1 MKSDLNVIKTIKG
14 TAMEG
19 IYGKLLH
26 IYNNKGELILHCS
39 KPLIRFQTSHVNMD
53 ERFWL
58 FEWEELETGE
68 NILVLN
74 EQGVPDPL
82 EYEVIDSLN
91 ENYLISA
98 SSYSTSHNII
108 KNVWGY
114 GFSESNEEKL
124 TSVVL
129 ELEDSFI
136 HIEASPSIE
145 IRITKEKPNIHCGL
159 LVSS

>member
-1 MKSDLNVIKTIKG
+1 MKLDLHVIKKIKG
-14 TAMEG
+14 MAMEG

-26 IYNNKGELILHCS
+26 IYNNNGELILHCS

-68 NILVLN
+68 NILILN
-74 EQGVPDPL
+74 EQGEPDSL

-91 ENYLISA
+91 EKYLIPA
-98 SSYSTSHNII
+98 SSYSTSKNLI
-108 KNVWGY
+108 KKVWGY
-114 GFSESNEEKL
+114 GFSELKEEKL

-136 HIEASPSIE
+136 HIEASPAIE
-145 IRITKEKPNIHCGL
+145 IRITKEKPNIHWTL